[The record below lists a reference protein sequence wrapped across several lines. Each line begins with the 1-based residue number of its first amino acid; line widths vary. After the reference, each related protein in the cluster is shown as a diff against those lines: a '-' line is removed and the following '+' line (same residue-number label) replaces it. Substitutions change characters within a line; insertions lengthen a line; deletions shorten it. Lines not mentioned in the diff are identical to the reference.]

1 MENITEEHICN
12 VVDCNTVASHKC
24 TCKIVVQDTN
34 REEIHS
40 VWFCHDHYMRQKAIQ
55 YEHERVI

>member
-12 VVDCNTVASHKC
+12 AVGCNAIAIHKC
-24 TCKIVVQDTN
+24 KCSIVIQDTN
-34 REEIHS
+34 EKVIEN
-40 VWFCHDHYMRQKAIQ
+40 VWFCHDCYMRQKAIQ